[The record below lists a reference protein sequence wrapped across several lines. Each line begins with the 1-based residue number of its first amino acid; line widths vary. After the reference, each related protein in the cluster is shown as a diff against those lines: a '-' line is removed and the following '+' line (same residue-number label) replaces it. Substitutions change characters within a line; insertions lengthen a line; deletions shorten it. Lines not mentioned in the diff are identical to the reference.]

1 VGLYTDFRSMNPTC
15 PQPPAETDH
24 ERRFGGMARLYGPTA
39 LDTLQAARVAVAGIG
54 GVGSWAAE
62 ALARCGVG
70 HLTLIDLDHLAES
83 NINRQIHALDATLGQ
98 AKVQAM
104 AERIAQINPACQLTL
119 HEDFV
124 SADNVDSL
132 LAGHDAVLDC
142 TDDMSAKIAMVLM
155 ARRLRLPLVVCGGA
169 GGKTSVLGLQ
179 FGDLADASQDALLSK
194 LRQKLRR
201 EHGFAAGRM
210 GSRSPRMGI
219 KALWYPQAARLPQ
232 AWGGQ
237 APQGLSCAGYGSMI
251 TVTATMGLA
260 AAHAVIEP
268 MLAGA

>member
-1 VGLYTDFRSMNPTC
+1 MSLTC
-15 PQPPAETDH
+15 PSPPAETDRD
-24 ERRFGGMARLYGPTA
+24 RRFGGMMRLYGPTA
-39 LDTLQAARVAVAGIG
+39 LDTLQAARVAVAGVG

-70 HLTLIDLDHLAES
+70 HLTLIDLDHVAES

-119 HEDFV
+119 HDAFV
-124 SADNVDSL
+124 SSDNVEAL

-142 TDDMSAKIAMVLM
+142 TDDIPAKIAMVLTT
-155 ARRLRLPLVVCGGA
+155 RRLRLPLVVCGGA
-169 GGKTSVLGLQ
+169 GGKTGVLGLQ

-219 KALWYPQAARLPQ
+219 KALWYPRPARLPE
-232 AWGGQ
+232 AWGEQ
-237 APQGLSCAGYGSMI
+237 APQGLSCAGYGSMV

-260 AAHAVIEP
+260 AADVVIEQI
-268 MLAGA
+268 LAGA